1 MRVHPFP
8 LKGNTMR
15 KKLIQAFEA
24 GMLTN
29 LIKKA
34 SKDKKGD
41 KEEFQD
47 KSKQTEPKERLY
59 IDPAL
64 DAVDSLAFKSK
75 R

>member
-1 MRVHPFP
+1 M
-8 LKGNTMR
+8 KE
-15 KKLIQAFEA
+15 KIIQAFEA

-34 SKDKKGD
+34 NKNQQGD
-41 KEEFQD
+41 KREFQD
-47 KSKQTEPKERLY
+47 KNAKKSTSKERLY

-64 DAVDSLAFKSK
+64 DAVDSLAFKTK